1 MWSPGDVLNNK
12 LRMGSDLIYKVFH
25 PWTVNTWKE
34 VPHGEKKGQK
44 AAVAIANKILNIGYA
59 LCKSRSTYSYEGC
72 ETELRRKLK
81 NYGLET
87 IAGTNTNSAAEVTR
101 PTN

>member
-1 MWSPGDVLNNK
+1 MKPEGRSRLKSVVSN
-12 LRMGSDLIYKVFH
+12 
-25 PWTVNTWKE
+25 TV
-34 VPHGEKKGQK
+34 
-44 AAVAIANKILNIGYA
+44 ANKILNIGYA

-81 NYGLET
+81 SYGLEA
-87 IAGTNTNSAAEVTR
+87 IAGTNANSAAEVTR

>member
-1 MWSPGDVLNNK
+1 MFLTDYSRSLTE
-12 LRMGSDLIYKVFH
+12 R
-25 PWTVNTWKE
+25 
-34 VPHGEKKGQK
+34 EKKGQK

-87 IAGTNTNSAAEVTR
+87 IVGTNTNSAAEVTR

>member
-1 MWSPGDVLNNK
+1 MFL
-12 LRMGSDLIYKVFH
+12 
-25 PWTVNTWKE
+25 
-34 VPHGEKKGQK
+34 VPFNCNFTSLFYWLLHKSLYDRGKKGQK
-44 AAVAIANKILNIGYA
+44 AAVAVANKILNIGYA

-81 NYGLET
+81 SYGLEA